1 MTGIKL
7 VVPAAFTDTTLPK
20 LRLDPVLP
28 DAGALLLL
36 EPNHPSAPLTA
47 PITGGMVL
55 TNLAYSQAKAM
66 HPAGTTSSLSAIV
79 DIGPLFLGALGFVE
93 RSGKGGLH
101 FAIGTTNDSPSTR
114 YARLNG
120 NADLIAYINAN
131 PTHSYYHSS
140 WAYITRN
147 TSPAS
152 VGGTP
157 WGNVGASFQLPYFY
171 LRPTGNAPGEPVYP
185 IDSRRT
191 GVRTY
196 GAIGAGSMG
205 GNNTNKNDG
214 PGPVFWGAS
223 VANFTTPAL
232 GANGIQWNRCVPGAT
247 TPTLQPYGTSTI
259 FYRSYVEDLTVS
271 GRSYAQVDA
280 LDWAE
285 FTKQVLTA
293 GGRYYGDTYTA
304 PPA

>member
-20 LRLDPVLP
+20 LRFDPVVP

-66 HPAGTTSSLSAIV
+66 YPAGTTSGLSAIV
-79 DIGPLFLGALGFVE
+79 DIGPLYLGALGFVE

-101 FAIGTTNDSPSTR
+101 FAIGTTNDSPATR

-120 NADLIAYINAN
+120 NGDLIAYINAN
-131 PTHSYYHSS
+131 PTHSYYHSA
-140 WAYITRN
+140 WAYITRMCP
-147 TSPAS
+147 PAAA
-152 VGGTP
+152 GGTP

-171 LRPTGNAPGEPVYP
+171 VRPTGNAAGEPIYP
-185 IDSRRT
+185 IDARRT
-191 GVRTY
+191 GAHTH
-196 GAIGAGSMG
+196 GAIGLASSGSY
-205 GNNTNKNDG
+205 NANKNDG

-232 GANGIQWNRCVPGAT
+232 AANGLIWNKSNSLSAPQSNGISA
-247 TPTLQPYGTSTI
+247 I
-259 FYRSYVEDLTVS
+259 FYRSYIEDLTVS
-271 GRSYAQVDA
+271 GRTYAQVDA
-280 LDWAE
+280 LDYAE

-293 GGRYYGDTYTA
+293 GGRYYGDTFTA